1 MRKTT
6 LVVLVIFTGLATP
19 VAAHDA
25 LLARLA
31 GDWTGRGTM
40 KLTPTAEPERVFCK
54 ITNTLSDSGNTLS
67 QKGRCSLAS
76 NSGAIS
82 GSIASV
88 GSNLYSGT
96 LSSLA
101 SRGAASLAGSG
112 LPNRIELNAD
122 YVDAVDGARVRAL
135 ITLQLTGNGYT
146 LSSTRVDAAG
156 EAYLAS
162 EIVFSKE

>member
-1 MRKTT
+1 MLRTT
-6 LVVLVIFTGLATP
+6 FGALAVCVLMAAPAT
-19 VAAHDA
+19 AHDA
-25 LLARLA
+25 LLARLV

-40 KLTPTAEPERVFCK
+40 KLSPTAEPERVFCK
-54 ITNTLSDSGNTLS
+54 VTNTLSDSGNTLS

-76 NSGAIS
+76 NSGPIS

-101 SRGAASLAGSG
+101 SKGAASLAGSG

-122 YVDAVDGARVRAL
+122 YIDATDGARARAL
-135 ITLQLTGNGYT
+135 ITLQLSGGNYT
-146 LSSTRVDAAG
+146 LSSTRLNTDG
-156 EAYLAS
+156 TRYLAS
-162 EIVFSKE
+162 EIVFSPD